1 MNSQHPLHAVF
12 TLRHPRRF
20 WLTSLAIAV
29 TCAIVLDP
37 WLDSSPWLV
46 AIPLVIGGLLVAMG
60 ELWEELR
67 GQPLPGARND
77 PSAPCRRP

>member
-1 MNSQHPLHAVF
+1 MNTLHPLF

-29 TCAIVLDP
+29 ICAIVLAP

-46 AIPLVIGGLLVAMG
+46 AIPLVVGGLLVALG
-60 ELWEELR
+60 ELWEELHGKR
-67 GQPLPGARND
+67 LPGNLAGGPD
-77 PSAPCRRP
+77 AHS